1 MKKVILENENYR
13 LTLSKSLCMK
23 PKGVFNIEFIRE
35 QIENGEVVDSSTY
48 QFFLTNEDLIKLS
61 KELVD

>member
-1 MKKVILENENYR
+1 MKKVILENEHYR
-13 LTLSKSLCMK
+13 LTLSKSLCTK
-23 PKGVFNIEFIRE
+23 PKDFFNIEFIRE
-35 QIENGEVVDSSTY
+35 QIENGEVIDSSTY